1 MLDYKKVEKE
11 LLKRAGYR
19 EKKLLTIS
27 NSNEIAK
34 IQEGLYEF
42 RGIFFVYNMPGYE
55 DYTIVG

>member
-19 EKKLLTIS
+19 EKNLLTAS
-27 NSNEIAK
+27 NSKEITK

-42 RGIFFVYNMPGYE
+42 RKIFFAYNMFGYE